1 MLLALGHLV
10 LALLVELREPLLVAL
25 AHAHLGF
32 IRVRVNQLEIS
43 DFTALLDELVKR
55 G

>member
-1 MLLALGHLV
+1 VLLALGHLV

-25 AHAHLGF
+25 AHAHLDF
-32 IRVRVNQLEIS
+32 IRVRVYQLDIS
-43 DFTALLDELVKR
+43 DLATLLDELVKR